1 MIRHR
6 SLSRRLTFASVAF
19 CLCIGIG
26 ALFLPPLPLPVSD
39 RGEWRGMIVS
49 EPEIGAES
57 WKATVRLEDGTR
69 AKVRFQSFPVYAYG
83 DRISFVCKLEAPEPI
98 EGFRYDRYLQSQGIA
113 VVCWRP
119 NKVRVEETAS
129 FSVIGS
135 VLALKQ
141 FLVQRLTAA
150 VPAPVSFFLAG
161 ILFGGSSGLG
171 EETRDAFAQ
180 TGLAHI
186 LAASGFNVSLFSA
199 LFYGWAA
206 EQWGRRRGMPAAVVL
221 LLAYVVMAGGG
232 ASIVR
237 AAFMGLLNLLGVA
250 LRRRADPAAL
260 VAFSAAVLTA
270 WRPLAFAYDP
280 GFQLSFL
287 AFAGLVWLAPHWED
301 RFTFL
306 PEAFG
311 IRASFTA
318 SLAACAVTAPVLAWH
333 FNQLSLAAP
342 LANLFV
348 LPFVIPLMGL
358 AALTLVAALIHPIL
372 GTMLGLPAWGLAAA
386 LLQFIGGFGGWLGG
400 LPSPPRFIT
409 LLVGFLIPV
418 VSVWITKRASGS
430 SSSALRLR

>member
-1 MIRHR
+1 MIRR
-6 SLSRRLTFASVAF
+6 LPLSRRFTAASAAF
-19 CLCIGIG
+19 CLCVGIG
-26 ALFLPPLPLPVSD
+26 ALFSPPLPVPPLA
-39 RGEWRGMIVS
+39 GEWRGTIAS
-49 EPEIGAES
+49 EPEIGADT
-57 WKATVRLEDGTR
+57 WKATVRLEDGTH
-69 AKVRFQSFPVYAYG
+69 AKIRFQAFPVYEYG
-83 DRISFVCKLEAPEPI
+83 DHLAFSCRLQAPEPI

-113 VVCWRP
+113 AACWRP
-119 NKVRVEETAS
+119 TKVRLVEHAGV
-129 FSVIGS
+129 SVVGS

-141 FLVQRLTAA
+141 FLVRRLEAA
-150 VPAPVSFFLAG
+150 VPSPASSFLAG

-206 EQWGRRRGMPAAVVL
+206 ETWGRRRGMPAAVLL

-232 ASIVR
+232 ASIAR
-237 AAFMGLLNLLGVA
+237 AAFMGLLNLAGVA

-260 VAFSAAVLTA
+260 VAFSAAALTA

-301 RFTFL
+301 RFLFL

-318 SLAACAVTAPVLAWH
+318 SLAACVLTAPVLAWH
-333 FNQLSLAAP
+333 FNQLSVAAP
-342 LANLFV
+342 LANLVV
-348 LPFVIPLMGL
+348 LPFVTPLMGL
-358 AALTLVAALIHPIL
+358 AALALAGAVLRPVL
-372 GTMLGLPAWGLAAA
+372 GTLLGLPAWGLAAA
-386 LLQFIGGFGGWLGG
+386 LLRFIGAFGGWLGTWPS
-400 LPSPPRFIT
+400 LPRPFV
-409 LLVGFLIPV
+409 LCVGFLIPV
-418 VSVWITKRASGS
+418 VAIWLTKRACAS
-430 SSSALRLR
+430 SSPVSRSR